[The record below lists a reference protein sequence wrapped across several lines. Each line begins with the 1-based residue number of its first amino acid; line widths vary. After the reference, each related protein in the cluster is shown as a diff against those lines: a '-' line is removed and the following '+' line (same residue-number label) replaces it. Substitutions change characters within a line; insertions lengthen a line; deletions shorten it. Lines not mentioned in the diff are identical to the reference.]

1 MLAGHPDHIRDGR
14 VIYYQ
19 TWQRIPSQTGTSEHR
34 VFLKARVFIFF
45 LILKNDGNGVVS
57 GVAVSII
64 FNTVYINK
72 KIYCHNL
79 SARGGRAEKGIYF
92 RYNNGIKK
100 YTICYILMHF
110 IGTTRIRPDKVK

>member
-1 MLAGHPDHIRDGR
+1 MTAIGWLPA
-14 VIYYQ
+14 
-19 TWQRIPSQTGTSEHR
+19 
-34 VFLKARVFIFF
+34 K
-45 LILKNDGNGVVS
+45 
-57 GVAVSII
+57 AVSII

-100 YTICYILMHF
+100 YTICYILTHF
-110 IGTTRIRPDKVK
+110 TGATRIRPDKVK

>member
-1 MLAGHPDHIRDGR
+1 M
-14 VIYYQ
+14 
-19 TWQRIPSQTGTSEHR
+19 
-34 VFLKARVFIFF
+34 ARVFIFF

-57 GVAVSII
+57 GMAVSII

-92 RYNNGIKK
+92 RYNNGIIK
-100 YTICYILMHF
+100 YTIYNTLTLLA
-110 IGTTRIRPDKVK
+110 GTTRIRPDKSKHPVLIFLQVK